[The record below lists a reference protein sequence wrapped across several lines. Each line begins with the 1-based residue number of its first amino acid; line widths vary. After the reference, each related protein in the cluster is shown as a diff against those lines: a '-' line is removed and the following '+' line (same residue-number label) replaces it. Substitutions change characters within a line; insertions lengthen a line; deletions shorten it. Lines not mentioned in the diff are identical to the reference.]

1 MKNFY
6 FTKKPIN
13 PEVYKREVSNVNAGG
28 YVSFEGWVRC
38 VNQNKNV
45 SYLYYEIYSELAEK
59 ELMKI
64 FNEMEEKF
72 PIINMGVCHRIG
84 EVKLGEIAVWIGIAC
99 KHRAPAFL
107 ACEYA
112 INNIKKRVPI
122 WKNEF
127 YIDGTS
133 SWVTCCAES

>member
-6 FTKKPIN
+6 FTKKVIKPKI
-13 PEVYKREVSNVNAGG
+13 YKQKICDINAGG
-28 YVSFEGWVRC
+28 YVSFEGWVRHT
-38 VNQNKNV
+38 NNEKNV
-45 SYLYYEIYSELAEK
+45 SHLHYEVYPELAQK

-64 FNEMEEKF
+64 FAEMEEKF
-72 PIINMGVCHRIG
+72 PIIHIGICHRIG
-84 EVKLGEIAVWIGIAC
+84 KVKLGEIAVWIGVSC

-112 INNIKKRVPI
+112 INHLKKRVPI

-127 YIDGTS
+127 YTDGTS
-133 SWVTCCAES
+133 SRVNCLHC

>member
-1 MKNFY
+1 MRKFY

-13 PEVYKREVSNVNAGG
+13 SEVYKKEISNVNAGG
-28 YVSFEGWVRC
+28 YVSFEGWVRR
-38 VNQNKNV
+38 VNKNKNV
-45 SYLYYEIYSELAEK
+45 SHLYYEIYSKLAEK

-64 FNEMEEKF
+64 FHEMEEKF
-72 PIINMGVCHRIG
+72 PIVNMGVCHRIG
-84 EVKLGEIAVWIGIAC
+84 EVKLGEIAVWIGISC
-99 KHRAPAFL
+99 EHRAPAFL

-127 YIDGTS
+127 YTDGTS
-133 SWVTCCAES
+133 SWVTCCTGS